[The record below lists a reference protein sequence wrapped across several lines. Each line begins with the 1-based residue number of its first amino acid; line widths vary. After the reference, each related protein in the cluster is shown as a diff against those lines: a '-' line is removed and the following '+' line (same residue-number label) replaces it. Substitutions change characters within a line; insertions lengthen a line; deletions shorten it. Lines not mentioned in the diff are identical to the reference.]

1 MHDTAEAPSELALQ
15 SLCELRHNETQEI
28 PCAAAVYSAS
38 LSMPVIPTVAGRV
51 AFAPQDEGGTS
62 SVDLPGFGCTH
73 HGEQESAMLEASTL
87 LIVRRGGCSFADKA
101 RFAQSGGYIGLVV
114 VGSGEPIAPSL
125 GDEDT
130 NFPVVMVSSDSPL
143 LDLLKTV
150 PASASLHLDF
160 FGGGLGSTDAEAVF
174 WYGDFLRQS
183 KEVYAATYHYAKALS
198 LEPAFLD
205 AAWALANALFSL
217 NATQEAHR
225 ALDFASSERAP
236 DFVEVVHRDLEA
248 AARRMRKLHG
258 EESSTQSGTSLAQR
272 VHVVAVAT
280 KYKPQLDM
288 LKRSVEAQGPGWT
301 LDVIGGGV
309 VYAGRYGAHGGIKI
323 ELLLEW
329 LQPESNNVLHE
340 TDIVLFVDAYDVAFL
355 PDMGNELIRRFL
367 AFDAGVVTGGDSNCY
382 VRTFPIIPQNGHF
395 LRPICIHSRVACI
408 A

>member
-1 MHDTAEAPSELALQ
+1 MFP
-15 SLCELRHNETQEI
+15 
-28 PCAAAVYSAS
+28 
-38 LSMPVIPTVAGRV
+38 
-51 AFAPQDEGGTS
+51 
-62 SVDLPGFGCTH
+62 
-73 HGEQESAMLEASTL
+73 
-87 LIVRRGGCSFADKA
+87 
-101 RFAQSGGYIGLVV
+101 LVV

-272 VHVVAVAT
+272 VHVVAHVAVSHAERAVRALAAERAPPLALQT
-280 KYKPQLDM
+280 TAVTVMASAKDAASASQRHGCRPSQCAATSRARVRARAM
-288 LKRSVEAQGPGWT
+288 RCAMARAAPGGCRSSRGECRARHSMRSRCHASRARSWST
-301 LDVIGGGV
+301 LL
-309 VYAGRYGAHGGIKI
+309 AHARAMVKMPNHSSLTYLSGCA
-323 ELLLEW
+323 
-329 LQPESNNVLHE
+329 PE
-340 TDIVLFVDAYDVAFL
+340 
-355 PDMGNELIRRFL
+355 G
-367 AFDAGVVTGGDSNCY
+367 
-382 VRTFPIIPQNGHF
+382 
-395 LRPICIHSRVACI
+395 
-408 A
+408 